1 MLNGREAVWR
11 SVEEYTP
18 PENRGIYSLISYK
31 GRKLYLPT
39 ENTGNI
45 TLIEV
50 S

>member
-18 PENRGIYSLISYK
+18 PEYRGIYSLISYK
-31 GRKLYLPT
+31 GRKLYVPT
-39 ENTGNI
+39 ENKDII
-45 TLIEV
+45 TITEV